1 MKKMP
6 AIGLLF
12 LAVLVISV
20 LGYGL
25 YTERGLQHLTRAA
38 SRLSGQRFSVGS
50 AEGRLLSAWSLRD
63 VKIRTSAAD
72 ISCGQLVFDWRVER
86 LLRKSLHVGTISLKD
101 TVIAMKKREGDSPE
115 AAATGPFTLP
125 EALLPF
131 PLIIERLQV
140 LSLKVLLADGSL
152 LTHIHRF
159 GLEFSGDGRRLEI
172 QAGHLDADRYGL
184 QLHGFVQND
193 GKWSGDLMGS
203 WRISPPGYAEMGGTF
218 SASGP
223 LDRLQV
229 EAAGDRPADVRL
241 AGVLYDLLS
250 NPHWQARAEG
260 RQAWFPAF
268 HPTWPELRLSAVVDA
283 AGDFSGYH
291 GTVKAWGSFL
301 GFADISGTSD
311 VTGDHAGLTARSL
324 HLGSPDGDVQIG
336 KLALA
341 WLDGFSW
348 RGEVRTEA
356 FNPAGFDRRLEGV
369 LNADL
374 TSEGYVGY
382 GKDGQLETATDV
394 RSMAG
399 TVRGFPVTG
408 RGKIS
413 SLQSRLQMQDLFLQS
428 GASSLQATGVIDDTY
443 DLQFELASPDL
454 AEVLPDGQGEV
465 NAKGRIGGS
474 REYPSLDLDLA
485 ALGLRYQGE
494 IIERLVAKIH
504 ADTRP
509 GAEMTATVEGK
520 DISFGAL
527 ALQSGRIELTGSAE
541 DHDLKGQFKLAQGGL
556 QLAVHGDFQDTL
568 WRARVHDLQLQLPST
583 GSWLQQETA
592 SLEVGT
598 GGVLLEDL
606 CLGREGSRI
615 CLASDWQRKEG
626 ESLWRVESTAQ
637 ELPLALLNTAGL
649 LTMPLQGSVGASLAV
664 SGNSERIISGAVEIN
679 VPQTHIE
686 LGLAE
691 EGFEKLSLHETT
703 LSLILAEQR
712 LRTTVK
718 SFFQDRSSIA
728 LELAIDKAGIFGQPF
743 WSQPL
748 KGEMQIDMRDLSP
761 FAPMT
766 KFFLRPTGRLNSLL
780 TIGGTLSHPVFSGQL
795 DLEEGR
801 IALPSLGIFLQDVGI
816 SLAAIGETIRIEG
829 KARSGP
835 GSMTAEGSLAY
846 SGAAGIQGD
855 FHLRGEDFEAVRL
868 PEYEILLNPDVRFRF
883 SRDKGELTGDIVVPK
898 AHLAPEEMKDSVAV
912 SDDVIYTDQER
923 EEKVAHWPLESE
935 LRVRLGDDVRID
947 GYGLKGRLLGS
958 LAVRDTSD
966 SYMSGRGE
974 LSLKDGIF
982 SIYGRSLAIER
993 GRMLFSGGPVDN
1005 PTVDARALQ
1014 SIKEKSMPGD
1024 DLMIGVDVSG
1034 TLQDLEFKLFSDPSM
1049 DEGDILAYMV
1059 VGHSMSA
1066 SKEEEG
1072 SLLEAAA
1079 SVFGLEEGAGVVT
1092 TITGLLP
1099 LDEMHLEGTEKEGTM
1114 SLVVGKKLTDNLY
1127 IGYDH
1132 NFFDQKGSFRLSY
1145 DLGYGFS
1152 AVTRSSASS
1161 NGADI
1166 FYFIDK

>member
-1 MKKMP
+1 MKKI
-6 AIGLLF
+6 AGIGLLF
-12 LAVLVISV
+12 VVVLSILV
-20 LGYGL
+20 LGYAL
-25 YTERGLQHLTRAA
+25 YTERGLQHLTKTA
-38 SRLSGQRFSVGS
+38 SRLSGRAFSVEQ
-50 AEGRLLSAWSLRD
+50 AKGRLLSTWSLGGL
-63 VKIRTSAAD
+63 KIRTPAAD
-72 ISCGQLVFDWRVER
+72 ISCGQLAFDWRVDR
-86 LLRKSLHVGTISLKD
+86 LLQGSLHIGDISLKD
-101 TVIAMKKREGDSPE
+101 TVVAIKKREG
-115 AAATGPFTLP
+115 AAPGAAVTPFGLP

-131 PLIIERLQV
+131 PLAIERLEI
-140 LSLKVLLADGSL
+140 SGLKVLLADGSL
-152 LTHIHRF
+152 LTTIHRL
-159 GLEFSGDGRRLEI
+159 GLQFSGDGRRLEI

-184 QLHGFVQND
+184 QLHGFVQID

-203 WRISPPGYAEMGGTF
+203 WRISPPDYAEMGGTF

-283 AGDFSGYH
+283 AGDFRGYH
-291 GTVKAWGSFL
+291 GTVKAQGSFL
-301 GFADISGTSD
+301 GFADISGSSD
-311 VTGDHAGLTARSL
+311 VTGDHAGLTARTL
-324 HLGSPDGDVQIG
+324 HLRSPDGAVQIDN
-336 KLALA
+336 LALA
-341 WLDGFSW
+341 WLDGFRW
-348 RGEVRTEA
+348 RGEVRTDE

-369 LNADL
+369 LTAEL

-382 GKDGQLETATDV
+382 GTEGQFRTDTDI
-394 RSMAG
+394 RSMDG

-408 RGKIS
+408 KGKIG
-413 SLQSRLQMQDLFLQS
+413 SLQTRLQVQDLFLQS
-428 GASSLQATGVIDDTY
+428 GASSLKASGSIDDTY
-443 DLQFELASPDL
+443 DLHFDLTSPDL
-454 AEVLPDGQGEV
+454 AEVLPDGQGEI
-465 NAKGRIGGS
+465 NATGRIGGS
-474 REYPSLDLDLA
+474 REFPALDLDLDA
-485 ALGLRYQGE
+485 SGLRYGGE
-494 IIERLVAKIH
+494 VLERLAAKIH

-509 GAEMTATVEGK
+509 GAEMTATVEGQG
-520 DISFGAL
+520 ISLGTL
-527 ALQSGRIELTGSAE
+527 VLNSGRVELIGSAE
-541 DHDLKGQFKLAQGGL
+541 DHDLKGHFKTEQGDL
-556 QLAVHGDFQDTL
+556 QLVIHGDFQDML
-568 WRARVHDLQLQLPST
+568 WQARIHDLQLQLASA
-583 GSWLQQETA
+583 GRWLQQETA
-592 SLEVGT
+592 SLEMSEEGAA
-598 GGVLLEDL
+598 LEGL
-606 CLGREGSRI
+606 CLGRDGSLI
-615 CLASDWQRKEG
+615 CLTSDWQRKGG
-626 ESLWRVESTAQ
+626 EPLWQVKSTVQ
-637 ELPLALLNTAGL
+637 DLPLALLNDTGL
-649 LTMPLQGSVGASLAV
+649 FAMPLQGSVGASLAFT
-664 SGNSERIISGAVEIN
+664 GNNERIISGDVEIN

-691 EGFEKLSLHETT
+691 EGFEKLSLHETA
-703 LSLILAEQR
+703 LQLHLVDQR
-712 LRTTVK
+712 FRATVK

-728 LELAIDKAGIFGQPF
+728 MGLDIDKAGIYGQPF

-748 KGEMQIDMRDLSP
+748 RGEMQIDMRDLSP

-766 KFFLRPTGRLNSLL
+766 NFFLRPTGRLNSLL
-780 TIGGTLSHPVFSGQL
+780 TIGGTLSRPVFSGQL
-795 DLEEGR
+795 DLKEGK
-801 IALPSLGIFLQDVGI
+801 IALPSFGIFLQDVGL
-816 SLAAIGETIRIEG
+816 SLTGIGETIQIEG

-835 GSMTAEGSLAY
+835 GSMTAEGTLAY
-846 SGAAGIQGD
+846 GGASGLQGD
-855 FHLRGEDFEAVRL
+855 FRLRGEDFEAVRL
-868 PEYEILLNPDVRFRF
+868 PEYEVQLNPDVRFRF

-923 EEKVAHWPLESE
+923 EEKVSHWPLASE

-947 GYGLKGRLLGS
+947 GYGLKGQLLGS
-958 LAVRDTSD
+958 LAVRDTTE

-1014 SIKEKSMPGD
+1014 SIKEKSLPGD

-1059 VGHSMSA
+1059 VGHSMSD

-1079 SVFGLEEGAGVVT
+1079 SVFGLEQGAGVVT
-1092 TITGLLP
+1092 TLTGLLP
-1099 LDEMHLEGTEKEGTM
+1099 VDEMHLEGTEKEGNM

-1132 NFFDQKGSFRLSY
+1132 NFFDQKGEFRLSY

-1152 AVTRSSASS
+1152 AVTRSSVSS